1 MMSPHRFSR
10 FAGASKCSLGCA
22 AILVLMFAI
31 PAIAAHYLPWWG
43 VVIVLIAEV
52 FVLLRAGPALIKYG
66 FKRLFLGLFLTKSR
80 VLKGATVQVHEV
92 RLTPR
97 PVRRRQLASQPDSP
111 DGQRAEITA
120 ADGTVITTP
129 VATDE
134 PYQSDDE
141 DADEETDMDD
151 DSDTDDDTD
160 SKNARFVLV
169 DFTLTPAPG
178 QNRMQHY
185 EPSELLLVPIDAKI
199 SLTEDPTS
207 DGVSASAHDLTL
219 IDESGAHTK
228 DFDKLT
234 GPAHLRI
241 TFQCPEALQGRVKF
255 RYYFEAFGELAL
267 PANAEV

>member
-1 MMSPHRFSR
+1 MFR
-10 FAGASKCSLGCA
+10 LGCA

-43 VVIVLIAEV
+43 VILVLIAEV
-52 FVLLRAGPALIKYG
+52 FVLLRVGPALVKYG

-80 VLKGATVQVHEV
+80 VLKGATVEIHEV
-92 RLTPR
+92 RMTPR
-97 PVRRRQLASQPDSP
+97 PVRRRELAAQGDAVG
-111 DGQRAEITA
+111 GQRAEITA
-120 ADGTVITTP
+120 ADGTVVTTP

-134 PYQSDDE
+134 PEQSDDE
-141 DADEETDMDD
+141 DTDEETDD
-151 DSDTDDDTD
+151 DSDTDDPD
-160 SKNARFVLV
+160 SGNARFVLV

-178 QNRMQHY
+178 QSRMQHY

-219 IDESGAHTK
+219 IDGSGAQTK

-234 GPAHLRI
+234 GPSHLRI

-255 RYYFEAFGELAL
+255 RYYFEAFGDLTL
-267 PANAEV
+267 PNA